1 MYHWHMKPMQTVCLL
16 HVQSGDS
23 VSENHVY
30 RDRTGALHV
39 ETVQQHRR
47 DPNAHHW
54 VYQYTI
60 EAEGRTALVPVGAR
74 RLNLQAPDWLQRSA
88 DMLRNMPAYTPKI
101 DRCTGHYD
109 RPPVVVVYGGIR

>member
-1 MYHWHMKPMQTVCLL
+1 
-16 HVQSGDS
+16 GDS

-39 ETVQQHRR
+39 ETVQQNKR

-60 EAEGRTALVPVGAR
+60 EAE
-74 RLNLQAPDWLQRSA
+74 
-88 DMLRNMPAYTPKI
+88 
-101 DRCTGHYD
+101 
-109 RPPVVVVYGGIR
+109 